1 MTKAYFQ
8 ALAYGQESRERQELA
23 NRALDCYG
31 PMLRDFILGQGCF
44 SQAEQIQAARRV
56 GEKIAEKA
64 KKAINE
70 QFAKEFND
78 HKANAVVEVPI
89 PQKKNPMPHAWSSDP
104 DRDAKVRMEEDGRTK
119 PYRTLT
125 ELLRDEGAVV
135 SKSDPLMA
143 AREQLEVA
151 NNAQLAAARERDR
164 ADEARARYRKRWQER
179 GRTIAKLQARLHER
193 KASGVN
199 STLAGWC
206 RVVQSQRT
214 EAVSHAA
221 ACRKEVFGLRKLVSD
236 YEDRVGELNLKVN
249 RLEGDLDL
257 AVQSHANAT
266 ERRLKAEARVAE
278 LEAQVNRD
286 HQSLALLSS
295 ARTKLIERVDE
306 LEKEQDIY
314 RAGQFASPEAPD
326 VPKCP
331 ERESVTKRMPPWPGG
346 SGNVTGLRTERVTLE
361 ITHSE
366 FFGVREWSW
375 QTILRL
381 LHGESVRVVE
391 EFGAAL
397 PSVVEDMAAEI
408 KRLDAERDE
417 AKQRHLR
424 ECEKCSALADKVIG
438 LKARVAEL
446 ESAPAASGAAGT
458 EVGNG

>member
-23 NRALDCYG
+23 NKALDCYG

-278 LEAQVNRD
+278 LEA
-286 HQSLALLSS
+286 
-295 ARTKLIERVDE
+295 
-306 LEKEQDIY
+306 
-314 RAGQFASPEAPD
+314 
-326 VPKCP
+326 
-331 ERESVTKRMPPWPGG
+331 
-346 SGNVTGLRTERVTLE
+346 
-361 ITHSE
+361 
-366 FFGVREWSW
+366 VR
-375 QTILRL
+375 
-381 LHGESVRVVE
+381 
-391 EFGAAL
+391 FGAAL
-397 PSVVEDMAAEI
+397 PKVVADMAAEI

-446 ESAPAASGAAGT
+446 ESAPAASGAAGK
-458 EVGNG
+458 EVGVSDRRIDDGRLIAAVRILARDIQSGDSCANACLLEVASRLAELVEERRSISTLLQKVETLEAALAEKASVTIPPGWMNRERDSQWIATLEKVGIEVKGVEP

>member
-8 ALAYGQESRERQELA
+8 ALAYGQESRERQEQAKNSFLDRRA
-23 NRALDCYG
+23 PNRSVF
-31 PMLRDFILGQGCF
+31 RDFILGEGIF
-44 SQAEQIQAARRV
+44 SEDEQVKMHLRV
-56 GEKIAEKA
+56 AGKIAEKA
-64 KKAINE
+64 SKAMYE
-70 QFAKEFND
+70 KFAEEFND
-78 HKANAVVEVPI
+78 HKANAVVEVPV

-151 NNAQLAAARERDR
+151 SNAQLAAARERDR

-249 RLEGDLDL
+249 RLESDLDL

-346 SGNVTGLRTERVTLE
+346 GGNVTGGMRTERVTLE
-361 ITHSE
+361 ITHNSQSPLSTWAW
-366 FFGVREWSW
+366 RI
-375 QTILRL
+375 IL
-381 LHGESVRVVE
+381 GWPPSVRVVE

-397 PSVVEDMAAEI
+397 PSVVEDLSAEI
-408 KRLDAERDE
+408 KRLDAALAEKASVTIPPGWMNRERDSQWV
-417 AKQRHLR
+417 ATL
-424 ECEKCSALADKVIG
+424 EKVGIKVKG
-438 LKARVAEL
+438 VER
-446 ESAPAASGAAGT
+446 
-458 EVGNG
+458 